1 MRPGVSKQIEFALL
15 PIELPESTVRP
26 SMRAGA
32 GLETR
37 DRESGVLQLFGQM
50 CRGSLAGAAAG
61 NTRSGTNMNTAAHE
75 RAGSDH
81 DRASRKATPLQSL
94 DAVHL

>member
-1 MRPGVSKQIEFALL
+1 
-15 PIELPESTVRP
+15 
-26 SMRAGA
+26 
-32 GLETR
+32 
-37 DRESGVLQLFGQM
+37 
-50 CRGSLAGAAAG
+50 
-61 NTRSGTNMNTAAHE
+61 MNTAAHE